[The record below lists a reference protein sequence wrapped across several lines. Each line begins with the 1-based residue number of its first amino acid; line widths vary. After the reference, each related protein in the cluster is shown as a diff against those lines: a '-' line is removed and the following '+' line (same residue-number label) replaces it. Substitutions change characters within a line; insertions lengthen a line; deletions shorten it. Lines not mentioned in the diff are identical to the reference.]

1 MTGGGKEKLVVEVI
15 GAHNLMPKDGEG
27 SSSPFAEVE
36 FDNQVLRTQV
46 KYKDLNPIWNEK
58 LVFHVAVVADLPYRT
73 MEVNLFNEKRWW
85 ELGIGFGDDTGMAP
99 SGIILNS
106 VSLESESYVYDIS
119 SRFTLR
125 YWIVRLA
132 VYVREITEWYPSN
145 RWQRKLSQIQ
155 EIVRKVNAHRFIV
168 KTLL

>member
-85 ELGIGFGDDTGMAP
+85 ELGIGFGDEQMIP
-99 SGIILNS
+99 
-106 VSLESESYVYDIS
+106 V
-119 SRFTLR
+119 
-125 YWIVRLA
+125 WRL
-132 VYVREITEWYPSN
+132 PGS
-145 RWQRKLSQIQ
+145 
-155 EIVRKVNAHRFIV
+155 F
-168 KTLL
+168 